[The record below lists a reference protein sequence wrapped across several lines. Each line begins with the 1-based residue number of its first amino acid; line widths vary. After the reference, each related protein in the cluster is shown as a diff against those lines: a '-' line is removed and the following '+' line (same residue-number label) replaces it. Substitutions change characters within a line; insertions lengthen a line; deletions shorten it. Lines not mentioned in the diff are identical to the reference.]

1 MSSLSRLLLLQTL
14 ATAHYV
20 SAGYYAQPR
29 INIATVV
36 SMSDG
41 LTPSSSSTS
50 LEENFEE
57 RIDVVLVGN
66 DSVASTW
73 LDTIDGFSS
82 TADSKI
88 LFQTEKWSVIDN
100 GTQDDEFLSYWAR
113 FQGLDNTSASLVV
126 CATMAEWNSSW
137 KEDEA
142 ALSAVDL
149 MDRLNDNCEANDT
162 IAVAF
167 TSAVSTTAV
176 KYLEGEIA
184 VNDAVAPFNM
194 IDVDSEMFPEAT
206 DRLFVRLAN
215 GLCPRDESALELSSL
230 SSTEAPLISLFRG
243 EMCAPFGSKP
253 PKIKDGEHDSDWKKD
268 LKFIVPVG
276 VCVFVLGCAGLVY
289 LVRKKKKEEVAKTE
303 TTTDTPKAEEKEDP
317 SSLPYVLTVH
327 PV

>member
-14 ATAHYV
+14 VVGHYV
-20 SAGYYAQPR
+20 SAGYYAQPS

-41 LTPSSSSTS
+41 LTPAHSSTS

-73 LDTIDGFSS
+73 MNTIDGFES
-82 TADSKI
+82 TADNKI
-88 LFQTEKWSVIDN
+88 LYQPEKWSLIDN
-100 GTQDDEFLSYWAR
+100 GTQDDEFSSYWAR
-113 FQGLDNTSASLVV
+113 FQAVDNFSASMVV

-137 KEDEA
+137 NEDVA
-142 ALSAVDL
+142 ALSAVDV
-149 MDRLNDNCEANDT
+149 MDRLNDNCGVNDT

-167 TSAVSTTAV
+167 TSAVSTTAL

-184 VNDAVAPFNM
+184 VNDAVAPFTM
-194 IDVDSEMFPEAT
+194 VDVNSEVFPEAT

-253 PKIKDGEHDSDWKKD
+253 PKKKDDEEKSDWKKD

-276 VCVFVLGCAGLVY
+276 VCVFILGCAGLVY

>member
-1 MSSLSRLLLLQTL
+1 MNSWSRLLLLQTL

-20 SAGYYAQPR
+20 SAGYHGQR
-29 INIATVV
+29 SINIATVV

-41 LTPSSSSTS
+41 LTPTNSSTS
-50 LEENFEE
+50 LEEDFEE
-57 RIDVVLVGN
+57 NIDVVLVGN
-66 DSVASTW
+66 DSVVSTW
-73 LDTIDGFSS
+73 LDTIDGYTSI
-82 TADSKI
+82 ADSKI
-88 LFQTEKWSVIDN
+88 LYQTEKWSLIEN
-100 GTQDDEFLSYWAR
+100 GTHEDKLSSYWAR
-113 FQGLDNTSASLVV
+113 FQAVDNTSASLVV
-126 CATMAEWNSSW
+126 CATMAEWNSSYG
-137 KEDEA
+137 EDKA
-142 ALSAVDL
+142 ALSAVDI
-149 MDRLNDNCEANDT
+149 MTRVNDKCGENDT

-167 TSAVSTTAV
+167 TSAVSNTAA

-194 IDVDSEMFPEAT
+194 IDVDSELFPEAT

-230 SSTEAPLISLFRG
+230 SSSEAPLISLFRG

-253 PKIKDGEHDSDWKKD
+253 PKPEEEEHKSDWKRD

-289 LVRKKKKEEVAKTE
+289 LLRKKKKEEATKIE
-303 TTTDTPKAEEKEDP
+303 TTNTPKAEEIEDP